1 MQWHLQQKS
10 PHYSGTAP
18 DSFYTLQAQYALPL
32 PFQQITIKGRWLEQI
47 GFYANRPVIVKIE
60 DDQLIIKLVYQF

>member
-1 MQWHLQQKS
+1 M
-10 PHYSGTAP
+10 
-18 DSFYTLQAQYALPL
+18 PL
-32 PFQQITIKGRWLEQI
+32 LFQQITIKGRWLEQI